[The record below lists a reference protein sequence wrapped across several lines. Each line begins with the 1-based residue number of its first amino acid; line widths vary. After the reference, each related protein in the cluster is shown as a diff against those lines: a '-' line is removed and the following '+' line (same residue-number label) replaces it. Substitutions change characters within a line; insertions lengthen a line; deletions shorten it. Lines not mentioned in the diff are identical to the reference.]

1 MTPDLNLRPP
11 GALTNLSY
19 GHQPRSARPDI
30 DQLFNRVRKDDYN
43 AFGRIFKANYARL
56 CAYSNRF
63 VMSRQLA
70 EEIVDDVFCNLWKN
84 RKRIRISSSFQ
95 AYLVA
100 SVRNRSLDCLRK
112 LRHEKKKSLLEHAET
127 IPCRQSIASEAMM
140 LDELHDRIHAAVSIL
155 PSQCRTIFLMSREE
169 DLRYKDIATRL
180 NISIKTVDTQIGRA
194 LKHIRKMIAED
205 QLHAG

>member
-1 MTPDLNLRPP
+1 MTPDLNLR
-11 GALTNLSY
+11 NLNAPTDLPY
-19 GHQPRSARPDI
+19 GQHARAARPDI
-30 DQLFNRVRKDDYN
+30 DQLFNRVRKDDYT
-43 AFGRIFKANYARL
+43 AFGWIFKANYARL

-63 VMSRQLA
+63 VLSRQLA

-95 AYLVA
+95 AYLVT

-112 LRHEKKKSLLEHAET
+112 LKHEKKRSLLEHAEA
-127 IPCRQSIASEAMM
+127 IPCGQSIASEAMM

-155 PSQCRTIFLMSREE
+155 PSQCRLIFRMSREE
-169 DLRYKDIATRL
+169 DLRYKDIATKL

-205 QLHAG
+205 QLHAS